1 MTEYKDRILS
11 YIESARTPAR
21 STEVRAYSLGE
32 DFVMPGVMDRLI
44 KELKEEGKIKF
55 ATRHGDYCYLLPV
68 DYPMAEGTR
77 LVEDLF

>member
-1 MTEYKDRILS
+1 MTEYKDSILS

-32 DFVMPGVMDRLI
+32 DFVMPSVMDRLI
-44 KELKEEGKIKF
+44 KELKEEGRIKF
-55 ATRHGDYCYLLPV
+55 ATRYGDYCYLLPAG
-68 DYPMAEGTR
+68 YELPAGTR